1 MKKNEKKI
9 DNCPIRKMFVII
21 GSKWRLLIIEILRED
36 KKRYGQ
42 LKRHLP
48 EISEKVLNEEL
59 KALVEDGFLNKK
71 SYPEIPPKVEYS
83 LTEKGQKVLPI
94 IDSITLFAMEN
105 LSNTESPDQPCFSK
119 EI

>member
-1 MKKNEKKI
+1 M
-9 DNCPIRKMFVII
+9 
-21 GSKWRLLIIEILRED
+21 
-36 KKRYGQ
+36 
-42 LKRHLP
+42 
-48 EISEKVLNEEL
+48 
-59 KALVEDGFLNKK
+59 FLNKK